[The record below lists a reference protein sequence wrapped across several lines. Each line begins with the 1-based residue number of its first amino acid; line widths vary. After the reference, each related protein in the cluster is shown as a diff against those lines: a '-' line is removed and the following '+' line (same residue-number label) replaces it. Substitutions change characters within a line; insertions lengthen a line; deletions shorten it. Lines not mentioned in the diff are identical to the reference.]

1 MYVSLDDYFE
11 ELREEGVPFAA
22 RIIREEFGLTT
33 HDDDPDEVCL
43 SPHLTKNR
51 CYTIWC
57 WKRCLKAA
65 KKPKALIIYKPT
77 PEFDPRPHLLS
88 TGEDYQMWPEGSKIK
103 EVCSWPTLL
112 YFCK

>member
-1 MYVSLDDYFE
+1 MYVYLNDNFE

-57 WKRCLKAA
+57 WKRCLK
-65 KKPKALIIYKPT
+65 P
-77 PEFDPRPHLLS
+77 PRNQLLARYEIGRAS
-88 TGEDYQMWPEGSKIK
+88 
-103 EVCSWPTLL
+103 
-112 YFCK
+112 